1 MGTSDPGTQNKIET
15 NFITS
20 TLTDQFEKSYT
31 DTKHLD
37 KSSEVGLQKHVV
49 WENACFGRFHRYG
62 MLRNWCLIFY
72 IKYLERDESSWVT
85 QLEAN

>member
-1 MGTSDPGTQNKIET
+1 MLFFSEFTLRIED
-15 NFITS
+15 FITS

-62 MLRNWCLIFY
+62 MLRNWCLIFK
-72 IKYLERDESSWVT
+72 ISGKG
-85 QLEAN
+85 